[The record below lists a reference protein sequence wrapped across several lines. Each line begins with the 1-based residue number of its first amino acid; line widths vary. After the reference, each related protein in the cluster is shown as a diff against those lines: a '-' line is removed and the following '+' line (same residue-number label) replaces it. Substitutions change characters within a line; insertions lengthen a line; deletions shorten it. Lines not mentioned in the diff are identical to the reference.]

1 MKNHLLQ
8 IDFVFVEQI
17 VQLKLSDK
25 KFMVD
30 HSNDNYSTR
39 GYNPTSNI
47 DEANLEVVA
56 AIKPGGINKEA
67 LRNTTL
73 LCLGKASG
81 RRGPG
86 GVVLEN

>member
-1 MKNHLLQ
+1 MITTQLEDIILHLT
-8 IDFVFVEQI
+8 
-17 VQLKLSDK
+17 
-25 KFMVD
+25 
-30 HSNDNYSTR
+30 STKQH
-39 GYNPTSNI
+39 
-47 DEANLEVVA
+47 LEVVA